1 MSCYILVLIRAALAI
16 SLFLNAIKNFSV
28 YNNLNT
34 DWGKELR
41 EGRFVYKIMQII
53 SMYFPLYNTLFP
65 FLTNGKFGYYTFVE
79 SL

>member
-16 SLFLNAIKNFSV
+16 SLFLNAIK
-28 YNNLNT
+28 NLNT

-53 SMYFPLYNTLFP
+53 SM
-65 FLTNGKFGYYTFVE
+65 
-79 SL
+79 